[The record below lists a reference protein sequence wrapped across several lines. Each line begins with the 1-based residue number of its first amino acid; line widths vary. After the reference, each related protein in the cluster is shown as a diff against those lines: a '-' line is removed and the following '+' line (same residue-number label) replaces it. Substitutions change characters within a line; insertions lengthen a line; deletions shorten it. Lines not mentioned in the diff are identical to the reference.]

1 VPDSPK
7 KILGR
12 KFIQA
17 LLDAG
22 VVTPGEAVRR
32 VVIDADVNEIVVMY
46 VERFGDERLLQLVP
60 AMTGVQINQDEPVEP
75 RLVRRYESVGP
86 AARLS
91 TPAPNSAELAG
102 DDRA

>member
-1 VPDSPK
+1 VADSPK

-32 VVIDADVNEIVVMY
+32 VVIDAEVNEVVVMY

-60 AMTGVQINQDEPVEP
+60 AMTEVQIKQDEP
-75 RLVRRYESVGP
+75 
-86 AARLS
+86 AQ
-91 TPAPNSAELAG
+91 AG
-102 DDRA
+102 DDRG